1 MDGVT
6 ALGEFLAARRA
17 RLDPDALGLP
27 VTGARRVPGL
37 RREELAGLAG
47 VSPSYYTRLEQGHS
61 RGASPAV
68 LDALARVLDL
78 DEGER
83 AHLHRI
89 AATAARP
96 VPLRSGPPE
105 RVDSRTTD
113 LLAAMPDVPALV
125 LGRSADVLAWNPLGH
140 TLLAPHLD
148 PLAPGRP
155 RHRPSLVAMAVLDPH
170 VRALYADPVARAR
183 ALVAAL
189 RLAAGRHPDDA
200 RLSALVGD
208 LSVRSDEF
216 ARLWA
221 DHRARPC
228 DRERH
233 TLHHPL
239 VGEVTLDHQVLDV
252 GRSPDR
258 TLLVLTAPPGGPD
271 RDALG
276 LLGCRLSG

>member
-1 MDGVT
+1 MGVVT

-17 RLDPDALGLP
+17 RLDPDAFGLP
-27 VTGARRVPGL
+27 TTGARRVPGL

-68 LDALARVLDL
+68 LDAIARVLAL
-78 DEGER
+78 DKGER

-96 VPLRSGPPE
+96 VPLRSAPPE
-105 RVDSRTTD
+105 CIDARTAD
-113 LLAAMPDVPALV
+113 LLAAMPDVPAFV
-125 LGRSADVLAWNPLGH
+125 LGRSGDVLAWNPLGH
-140 TLLAPHLD
+140 ALLAAHLD
-148 PLAPGRP
+148 PLSPACP
-155 RHRPSLVAMAVLDPH
+155 RHRPNLVAMAVLDPH
-170 VRALYADPVARAR
+170 VRALYADPVARTR

-189 RLAAGRHPDDA
+189 RLAAGRRPDDA

-221 DHRARPC
+221 DHRAHPC
-228 DRERH
+228 AQERH
-233 TLHHPL
+233 TLRHPL
-239 VGEVTLDHQVLDV
+239 VGELTLDHQVLDV
-252 GRSPDR
+252 GRTPDR
-258 TLLVLTAPPGGPD
+258 TVLVLTAPPGSPD
-271 RDALG
+271 SDALG
-276 LLGCRLSG
+276 LLGRQVSG